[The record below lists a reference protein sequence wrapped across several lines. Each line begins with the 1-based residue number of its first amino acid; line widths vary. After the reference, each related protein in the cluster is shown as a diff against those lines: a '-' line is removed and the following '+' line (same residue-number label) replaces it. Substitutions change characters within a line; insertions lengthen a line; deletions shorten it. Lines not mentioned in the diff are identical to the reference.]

1 MRIAQEPYVDAK
13 EAAEYLTRPASPG
26 DGWEPGPERDKPA
39 SEETSVVYA
48 MAALKAA
55 GANVLVGCTYEPT
68 TRAIVEALERV
79 DFSPRATIASSSLGL
94 DTYNMRVNEGWW
106 QGEYVAGPTPWHASV
121 PRTGA
126 YSKLSSAQFAQI
138 YHERTGDDVGYQ
150 GAAAFGAAAALASAI
165 EAAGTLDTE
174 PVRKALQTTNLHEF
188 YANIVFDDN
197 GQINAPMLVVQ
208 MQPRKQ
214 HEDVVYDDNGK
225 QLARFVY
232 PMPSWAQRRCGA
244 LGPGR
249 SADNSLAAATSSDFI
264 ALTDRPRSALAA
276 CSGHGRCAADGSCAC
291 NDTYAGLR
299 CQFDKDELGFRAPP
313 VSHHELNPP
322 RALRPRV
329 ASLCRPA
336 TIPPCR
342 PAAYRPAIATCERSV
357 ACGLRRRQCQRR
369 TSRRATRSRAA
380 LSARRCCAAPG

>member
-1 MRIAQEPYVDAK
+1 MRIAQDPYVDAK
-13 EAAEYLTRPASPG
+13 EAAEYLKRPVSTG
-26 DGWEPGPERDKPA
+26 GGWEPGPERDQPA

-68 TRAIVEALERV
+68 TRKIVQALERV
-79 DFSPRATIASSSLGL
+79 DFSPRATIVSSSLGM

-138 YHERTGDDVGYQ
+138 YRERTGDDVGYQ
-150 GAAAFGAAAALASAI
+150 GAATFGAAAALASAI

-174 PVRKALQTTNLHEF
+174 PVRKALQTTNLYEF
-188 YANIVFDDN
+188 YANISFDDN
-197 GQINAPMLVVQ
+197 GQIDAPMLVVQ
-208 MQPRKQ
+208 MQPRKPQ
-214 HEDVVYDDNGK
+214 EDVVCDDNGK

-232 PMPSWAQRRCGA
+232 PTPSWAQRRCEA
-244 LGPGR
+244 LGPGL
-249 SADNSLAAATSSDFI
+249 SANNSLAAARRRRRRNASEDFI
-264 ALTDRPRSALAA
+264 ALDDRPRSALAA

-299 CQFDKDELGFRAPP
+299 CQFNKDNMGFRAPP

-322 RALRPRV
+322 APCARV
-329 ASLCRPA
+329 
-336 TIPPCR
+336 
-342 PAAYRPAIATCERSV
+342 
-357 ACGLRRRQCQRR
+357 
-369 TSRRATRSRAA
+369 
-380 LSARRCCAAPG
+380 